1 MIERVTERLRFETD
15 RTVTVL
21 SGKVELGQGLSDA
34 LTLICSE
41 ELALEPDRI
50 RVRYGDTEATPDD
63 GLTAG
68 SGSMERAG
76 AAVRNAARAARSE
89 LLRRA
94 SERLKVPVDR
104 LEAYSGAIRPCAAG
118 AAGEPAPAPA
128 PDRHE
133 AATVEEHPPRDNGG
147 STPAAGSPTAG
158 AGIDYW
164 DLLASEEFG
173 DGQTAWRHPAA
184 AVGMAAADGDREN
197 PSPAT
202 TGWSSSA
209 AEAGTRSAGRSS
221 RTPRVQCTPPP
232 RHPEKR
238 PTVASPAR
246 AGAPPA
252 APSANRD
259 AVSDAPSNRY
269 LATGQEGAR
278 RANRDASA
286 DQAPN
291 PPLAAGQEGAGR
303 RADRDNAPDSPS
315 NRSSAGLSA
324 SLGARSV
331 SRGAPDAPRSG
342 PFSAGRDGA
351 WRRVDRVVR
360 GAGNFVHDLR
370 LPGMLHGRVLRPP
383 GYGQRLAALTADAA
397 RAMRGVLAV
406 VVDGSFVAVAAE
418 REEQANAAHGV
429 LAASARWQPQADGN
443 LPADGRADPRTAPR
457 RTPAAAT
464 PLPRHRATPPGLPAD
479 GRTALRE
486 APAET
491 IPILHRGST
500 PPGVPAT
507 TVSAAYSRPFLMHAA
522 LGPSAAA
529 AHLERDGRLTV
540 WSHTQGPFELRAALA
555 EALQRAPESIRVIHV
570 DGSGCYGHNG
580 ADDVGLDAA
589 LLALAVP
596 ERPVLVK
603 WTRADENR
611 WEPFGTA
618 MIVTCSA
625 ELDTTGA
632 VLSWRHEVRSH
643 AHGTRP
649 RGTPGHSTLL
659 AAWHRAAPLTPP
671 APRNGSGLTA
681 GPQRN
686 AEPLYHFP
694 EIAIATHFVPDAPV
708 RVSAL
713 RSLGAFANVF
723 AIESF
728 MDELA
733 ARCGDD
739 PLAYRLRHLRDDR
752 AIRVL
757 TEAVR
762 AAPAAGGAA
771 PQAADSG
778 AATVRA
784 DAAADAPAHANVHA
798 AVPTRPPAA
807 AVADNTEAPAT
818 APAEASAEAPA
829 VVAAEGAPANALA
842 EAPAEASAAAWSE
855 AGQQAT
861 PVDRLSSSFLSA
873 QEAPSK
879 ATAEAA
885 SESPAVVAADMA
897 EVAMDATGAKGAR
910 DTGGALVGRGIAV
923 ARYKNLQ
930 ACVRG
935 GVRCR
940 GRPRQRRDP
949 PPARHHRRRRRA
961 HHRPRRARQP
971 ARRRLPAGGE
981 LDAEGA
987 GARGPRGDPQHRLGH
1002 LSGAA
1007 LQRGAAGHGAADR
1020 PAGSAK
1026 RRRRRGGAG
1035 ADPGGDRQRRV
1046 CRGRHTPAAHPV
1058 HPGTGDGGIVRGMNP
1073 GRHKAGPW
1081 AAADREPVTAH
1092 G

>member
-50 RVRYGDTEATPDD
+50 RVRCGDTGGTPDD

-76 AAVRNAARAARSE
+76 AAVRNAARAARNE

-94 SERLKVPVDR
+94 SERLEVPVDR
-104 LEAYSGAIRPCAAG
+104 LEACSGAIRPCAG
-118 AAGEPAPAPA
+118 DAAGEPAPA

-164 DLLASEEFG
+164 DLLDSEEFG

-197 PSPAT
+197 PSQAT
-202 TGWSSSA
+202 TGWASSA
-209 AEAGTRSAGRSS
+209 AEADARPAGRSS
-221 RTPRVQCTPPP
+221 PRTPPAQRPPTTAP
-232 RHPEKR
+232 QPE
-238 PTVASPAR
+238 AR
-246 AGAPPA
+246 ATVRFPAQADVSPA

-259 AVSDAPSNRY
+259 TAPGALPNR
-269 LATGQEGAR
+269 
-278 RANRDASA
+278 SF
-286 DQAPN
+286 
-291 PPLAAGQEGAGR
+291 AAGRQG
-303 RADRDNAPDSPS
+303 S
-315 NRSSAGLSA
+315 
-324 SLGARSV
+324 
-331 SRGAPDAPRSG
+331 
-342 PFSAGRDGA
+342 

-370 LPGMLHGRVLRPP
+370 LPGMVHGRVLRPP
-383 GYGQRLAALTADAA
+383 GYGQRLTALTADAA

-457 RTPAAAT
+457 RAPAAAT

-491 IPILHRGST
+491 IPILHRGAP

-555 EALQRAPESIRVIHV
+555 EALQRAPESIRVIHI

-632 VLSWRHEVRSH
+632 VLSWRHEARSH

-659 AAWHRAAPLTPP
+659 AAWHRAAPLAPP

-694 EIAIATHFVPDAPV
+694 EIVIATHFVPDAPV

-757 TEAVR
+757 TEAV
-762 AAPAAGGAA
+762 
-771 PQAADSG
+771 
-778 AATVRA
+778 
-784 DAAADAPAHANVHA
+784 
-798 AVPTRPPAA
+798 
-807 AVADNTEAPAT
+807 
-818 APAEASAEAPA
+818 ASADAPA
-829 VVAAEGAPANALA
+829 VVAAAGTPAKALA
-842 EAPAEASAAAWSE
+842 VAS
-855 AGQQAT
+855 
-861 PVDRLSSSFLSA
+861 
-873 QEAPSK
+873 
-879 ATAEAA
+879 

-930 ACVRG
+930 ACVAVVCDVAVDPGSGEIRLLHATIAADAGRIIDRDGLANQLEG
-935 GVRCR
+935 GFLQAASGTLKEQVRWDR
-940 GRPRQRRDP
+940 AAIRSTDWDTYPVLRFSEVPPVTVRLIDRPDVP
-949 PPARHHRRRRRA
+949 SV
-961 HHRPRRARQP
+961 
-971 ARRRLPAGGE
+971 
-981 LDAEGA
+981 GA
-987 GARGPRGDPQHRLGH
+987 GE
-1002 LSGAA
+1002 AA
-1007 LQRGAAGHGAADR
+1007 QAPTPAAIANAVYAAAGIR
-1020 PAGSAK
+1020 L
-1026 RRRRRGGAG
+1026 
-1035 ADPGGDRQRRV
+1035 
-1046 CRGRHTPAAHPV
+1046 RHTPFTPARVMAALS
-1058 HPGTGDGGIVRGMNP
+1058 GI
-1073 GRHKAGPW
+1073 
-1081 AAADREPVTAH
+1081 
-1092 G
+1092 

>member
-50 RVRYGDTEATPDD
+50 RVRCGDTGGTPDD

-76 AAVRNAARAARSE
+76 AAVRNAARAARNE

-104 LEAYSGAIRPCAAG
+104 LEACSGAIRPCAG
-118 AAGEPAPAPA
+118 DAAGEPAPAPAPA

-164 DLLASEEFG
+164 DLLDSEEFG

-197 PSPAT
+197 PSRAT
-202 TGWSSSA
+202 TSWASSA
-209 AEAGTRSAGRSS
+209 AEADARPAGRSS
-221 RTPRVQCTPPP
+221 PRTPRVRCTPPAQRP
-232 RHPEKR
+232 PTTAPQPE
-238 PTVASPAR
+238 AR
-246 AGAPPA
+246 ATVRFPAQADVSPA

-259 AVSDAPSNRY
+259 TAPGALPNR
-269 LATGQEGAR
+269 
-278 RANRDASA
+278 SF
-286 DQAPN
+286 
-291 PPLAAGQEGAGR
+291 AAGRQG
-303 RADRDNAPDSPS
+303 S
-315 NRSSAGLSA
+315 
-324 SLGARSV
+324 
-331 SRGAPDAPRSG
+331 
-342 PFSAGRDGA
+342 

-370 LPGMLHGRVLRPP
+370 LPGMVHGRVLRPP
-383 GYGQRLAALTADAA
+383 GYGQRLTALAADAA

-418 REEQANAAHGV
+418 REEQASAAYDV
-429 LAASARWQPQADGN
+429 LAASARWQPQPSGD
-443 LPADGRADPRTAPR
+443 PPPDGRAAASSAPRGAARTAQ
-457 RTPAAAT
+457 TEAT
-464 PLPRHRATPPGLPAD
+464 PPRHRSTPPGLPAD
-479 GRTALRE
+479 GRVALRE
-486 APAET
+486 TPAET
-491 IPILHRGST
+491 IPILHRGAP
-500 PPGVPAT
+500 PPGVPVT

-529 AHLERDGRLTV
+529 ARLERDGRLTV

-555 EALQRAPESIRVIHV
+555 EALQRAPASIRVIHV

-580 ADDVGLDAA
+580 ADDVALDAA
-589 LLALAVP
+589 LLAVAVP

-603 WTRADENR
+603 WTRADEHR

-625 ELDTTGA
+625 DLDSAGA

-659 AAWHRAAPLTPP
+659 AAWHRASPLTPP

-694 EIAIATHFVPDAPV
+694 EVAIATHFVPAAPV

-733 ARCGDD
+733 ARHGAD

-752 AIRVL
+752 AQRVL
-757 TEAVR
+757 TEALR
-762 AAPAAGGAA
+762 AAPGAGVAAR
-771 PQAADSG
+771 QATDSG

-798 AVPTRPPAA
+798 CSPAA
-807 AVADNTEAPAT
+807 AVADTTEAPAT
-818 APAEASAEAPA
+818 APAAASAEAPA
-829 VVAAEGAPANALA
+829 DVAAAGAPADSLAEAAEEAAAKATAAAASEVPAEVTTAGAPADTLAVAAE
-842 EAPAEASAAAWSE
+842 
-855 AGQQAT
+855 Q
-861 PVDRLSSSFLSA
+861 
-873 QEAPSK
+873 APSK
-879 ATAEAA
+879 A
-885 SESPAVVAADMA
+885 PA
-897 EVAMDATGAKGAR
+897 EVAAVMSEATAVPLAATGAKGAR
-910 DTGGALVGRGIAV
+910 DTSGALLGRGIAV

-930 ACVRG
+930 ACVAVVCDVAVDPGSGEIRLLHATIAADAGRIIDRDGLANQLEG
-935 GVRCR
+935 GFLQAASWTLKEQVRWDR
-940 GRPRQRRDP
+940 AAIRSTDWDTYPVLRFSEVPPVTVRLIDRPG
-949 PPARHHRRRRRA
+949 
-961 HHRPRRARQP
+961 
-971 ARRRLPAGGE
+971 LPSV
-981 LDAEGA
+981 GA
-987 GARGPRGDPQHRLGH
+987 GEAAQGPTP
-1002 LSGAA
+1002 AA
-1007 LQRGAAGHGAADR
+1007 IANAVYAAAGIR
-1020 PAGSAK
+1020 L
-1026 RRRRRGGAG
+1026 
-1035 ADPGGDRQRRV
+1035 
-1046 CRGRHTPAAHPV
+1046 RHTPFTPARVMAALS
-1058 HPGTGDGGIVRGMNP
+1058 GI
-1073 GRHKAGPW
+1073 
-1081 AAADREPVTAH
+1081 
-1092 G
+1092 

>member
-1 MIERVTERLRFETD
+1 MIERVTERLQFETD

-41 ELALEPDRI
+41 ELALQPDRI

-76 AAVRNAARAARSE
+76 AAVRDAARAARSE

-94 SERLKVPVDR
+94 SERLEVPVDR
-104 LEAYSGAIRPCAAG
+104 LEACSGAIRPCAG
-118 AAGEPAPAPA
+118 DAAGEPAPA

-197 PSPAT
+197 PSQAT
-202 TGWSSSA
+202 TGWASSA
-209 AEAGTRSAGRSS
+209 AEADARPAGRSS
-221 RTPRVQCTPPP
+221 PRTPPAQRPPTTAP
-232 RHPEKR
+232 QPE
-238 PTVASPAR
+238 AR
-246 AGAPPA
+246 ATVRFPAQADVSPA

-259 AVSDAPSNRY
+259 TAPGALPNR
-269 LATGQEGAR
+269 
-278 RANRDASA
+278 SF
-286 DQAPN
+286 
-291 PPLAAGQEGAGR
+291 AAGRQG
-303 RADRDNAPDSPS
+303 S
-315 NRSSAGLSA
+315 
-324 SLGARSV
+324 
-331 SRGAPDAPRSG
+331 
-342 PFSAGRDGA
+342 

-370 LPGMLHGRVLRPP
+370 LPGMVHGRVLRPP
-383 GYGQRLAALTADAA
+383 GYGQRLAALAADAA

-457 RTPAAAT
+457 RAPAAAT

-580 ADDVGLDAA
+580 ADDVALDAA

-596 ERPVLVK
+596 ERPVLIK

-632 VLSWRHEVRSH
+632 VLSWRHEARSH

-694 EIAIATHFVPDAPV
+694 EVAIATHFVPEAPV

-733 ARCGDD
+733 ARAGED

-757 TEAVR
+757 TEAV
-762 AAPAAGGAA
+762 
-771 PQAADSG
+771 
-778 AATVRA
+778 
-784 DAAADAPAHANVHA
+784 
-798 AVPTRPPAA
+798 
-807 AVADNTEAPAT
+807 
-818 APAEASAEAPA
+818 ASADAPA
-829 VVAAEGAPANALA
+829 VVAAAGAPAKALA
-842 EAPAEASAAAWSE
+842 VAS
-855 AGQQAT
+855 
-861 PVDRLSSSFLSA
+861 
-873 QEAPSK
+873 
-879 ATAEAA
+879 

-930 ACVRG
+930 ACVAVVCDVAVDPGSGEIRLLHATIAADAGRIIDRDGLANQLEGGFLQAASWTLKEQVRG
-935 GVRCR
+935 DRAAIRSTDWDTYPVLRFSEVPPVTAR
-940 GRPRQRRDP
+940 LIDRPD
-949 PPARHHRRRRRA
+949 
-961 HHRPRRARQP
+961 
-971 ARRRLPAGGE
+971 LPSV
-981 LDAEGA
+981 GA
-987 GARGPRGDPQHRLGH
+987 GEAAQGPTP
-1002 LSGAA
+1002 AA
-1007 LQRGAAGHGAADR
+1007 IANAVYAAAGIR
-1020 PAGSAK
+1020 L
-1026 RRRRRGGAG
+1026 
-1035 ADPGGDRQRRV
+1035 
-1046 CRGRHTPAAHPV
+1046 RHTPFTPARVMAALSGV
-1058 HPGTGDGGIVRGMNP
+1058 
-1073 GRHKAGPW
+1073 
-1081 AAADREPVTAH
+1081 
-1092 G
+1092 

>member
-1 MIERVTERLRFETD
+1 MIERVADRLRFETD

-41 ELALEPDRI
+41 ELALQPDRI

-76 AAVRNAARAARSE
+76 AAVRNAARAARNE

-94 SERLKVPVDR
+94 SERLEVPVDR
-104 LEAYSGAIRPCAAG
+104 LEACSGAIRPCAGA
-118 AAGEPAPAPA
+118 AAGEPAPA

-197 PSPAT
+197 PSQAT
-202 TGWSSSA
+202 TGWASSA
-209 AEAGTRSAGRSS
+209 AEADARPAGRSS
-221 RTPRVQCTPPP
+221 PRTPPAQRPPTTAP
-232 RHPEKR
+232 QPE
-238 PTVASPAR
+238 AR
-246 AGAPPA
+246 ATVRFPAQADVSPA

-259 AVSDAPSNRY
+259 TAPGALPNR
-269 LATGQEGAR
+269 
-278 RANRDASA
+278 SF
-286 DQAPN
+286 
-291 PPLAAGQEGAGR
+291 AAGRQG
-303 RADRDNAPDSPS
+303 S
-315 NRSSAGLSA
+315 
-324 SLGARSV
+324 
-331 SRGAPDAPRSG
+331 
-342 PFSAGRDGA
+342 

-370 LPGMLHGRVLRPP
+370 LPGMVHGRVLRPP
-383 GYGQRLAALTADAA
+383 GYGQRLAALAADAA

-429 LAASARWQPQADGN
+429 LAASARWQPQADGA
-443 LPADGRADPRTAPR
+443 PPDGRAAASSAPRGAARTAQ
-457 RTPAAAT
+457 TEAT
-464 PLPRHRATPPGLPAD
+464 PPRHRSTPPGLPAD
-479 GRTALRE
+479 GRVALRE
-486 APAET
+486 TPAET

-632 VLSWRHEVRSH
+632 VLSWRHEARSH

-694 EIAIATHFVPDAPV
+694 EVVIATHFVPEAPV

-771 PQAADSG
+771 A
-778 AATVRA
+778 VRA
-784 DAAADAPAHANVHA
+784 NAAADAPAHANARA
-798 AVPTRPPAA
+798 ARP
-807 AVADNTEAPAT
+807 V
-818 APAEASAEAPA
+818 
-829 VVAAEGAPANALA
+829 
-842 EAPAEASAAAWSE
+842 
-855 AGQQAT
+855 
-861 PVDRLSSSFLSA
+861 
-873 QEAPSK
+873 
-879 ATAEAA
+879 
-885 SESPAVVAADMA
+885 ESPAEVAAVMSEA
-897 EVAMDATGAKGAR
+897 TGAPLAATGAKGAR

-930 ACVRG
+930 ACVAVVCDVAVDPGSGEIRLLHATIAADAGRIIDRDGLANQLEG
-935 GVRCR
+935 GFLLAASWTLKEQVRWDR
-940 GRPRQRRDP
+940 AAIRSTDWDTYPVLRFSEVPPVTVRLIDRPD
-949 PPARHHRRRRRA
+949 
-961 HHRPRRARQP
+961 
-971 ARRRLPAGGE
+971 LPSV
-981 LDAEGA
+981 GA
-987 GARGPRGDPQHRLGH
+987 GEAAQGPTP
-1002 LSGAA
+1002 AA
-1007 LQRGAAGHGAADR
+1007 IANAVYAAAGIR
-1020 PAGSAK
+1020 L
-1026 RRRRRGGAG
+1026 
-1035 ADPGGDRQRRV
+1035 
-1046 CRGRHTPAAHPV
+1046 RHTPFTPARVMAALSGV
-1058 HPGTGDGGIVRGMNP
+1058 
-1073 GRHKAGPW
+1073 
-1081 AAADREPVTAH
+1081 
-1092 G
+1092 

>member
-1 MIERVTERLRFETD
+1 MIERVADRLQFETD

-21 SGKVELGQGLSDA
+21 TGKVELGQGLNDA

-76 AAVRNAARAARSE
+76 AAVRDAARSARNE

-94 SERLKVPVDR
+94 SERLEVPVHR
-104 LEAYSGAIRPCAAG
+104 LEACSGAIRPRAAG
-118 AAGEPAPAPA
+118 AAGEPAPTPTPA
-128 PDRHE
+128 ADRQE
-133 AATVEEHPPRDNGG
+133 AATVEQHPPRDTGG
-147 STPAAGSPTAG
+147 STPAAGAPTAG

-164 DLLASEEFG
+164 DLLESEECG
-173 DGQTAWRHPAA
+173 AAQTAWRHPAA
-184 AVGMAAADGDREN
+184 AVGMAAAADGRDN
-197 PSPAT
+197 PSQATKGSASPA
-202 TGWSSSA
+202 A
-209 AEAGTRSAGRSS
+209 AAGARPAGRSS
-221 RTPRVQCTPPP
+221 AHTARVQGTPPAQRSP
-232 RHPEKR
+232 TTAPQPE
-238 PTVASPAR
+238 AR
-246 AGAPPA
+246 ATGRSSVHQDVSDAR
-252 APSANRD
+252 PSANRD
-259 AVSDAPSNRY
+259 TAPDSLPNR
-269 LATGQEGAR
+269 
-278 RANRDASA
+278 S
-286 DQAPN
+286 
-291 PPLAAGQEGAGR
+291 LAAGH
-303 RADRDNAPDSPS
+303 NAPDSPS
-315 NRSSAGLSA
+315 NQSLAGASAPPGT
-324 SLGARSV
+324 RPD
-331 SRGAPDAPRSG
+331 SRGAPDPPSNRSLAAG
-342 PFSAGRDGA
+342 QEETPPANQHVASAVLPNRSRAAGRQGA

-370 LPGMLHGRVLRPP
+370 LPGMVHGRVLRPP
-383 GYGQRLAALTADAA
+383 GYGQRLTALAADAT

-418 REEQANAAHGV
+418 REEQASAAHDV
-429 LAASARWQPQADGN
+429 LAASARWQPQPNGDPAPDGRAAATSAPRGAQRGAQRTAQSGTTPPRHPSSPPGVPADSRAAPREAPAEATPPRHRSTPPGV
-443 LPADGRADPRTAPR
+443 PADGRA
-457 RTPAAAT
+457 
-464 PLPRHRATPPGLPAD
+464 
-479 GRTALRE
+479 ALRE

-500 PPGVPAT
+500 PPDVHTT
-507 TVSAAYSRPFLMHAA
+507 TVTAAYSRPFLMHGA

-529 AHLERDGRLTV
+529 ARLERDGRLTV
-540 WSHTQGPFELRAALA
+540 WSHTQGPFELRAAVA

-580 ADDVGLDAA
+580 ADDVALDAA

-632 VLSWRHEVRSH
+632 VLSWRHEARSH

-694 EIAIATHFVPDAPV
+694 EIVIATHFVPDAPV

-733 ARCGDD
+733 ARCGQD

-762 AAPAAGGAA
+762 AAPAAAVA
-771 PQAADSG
+771 PASDSG
-778 AATVRA
+778 DV
-784 DAAADAPAHANVHA
+784 
-798 AVPTRPPAA
+798 
-807 AVADNTEAPAT
+807 
-818 APAEASAEAPA
+818 
-829 VVAAEGAPANALA
+829 L
-842 EAPAEASAAAWSE
+842 
-855 AGQQAT
+855 
-861 PVDRLSSSFLSA
+861 L
-873 QEAPSK
+873 
-879 ATAEAA
+879 
-885 SESPAVVAADMA
+885 
-897 EVAMDATGAKGAR
+897 
-910 DTGGALVGRGIAV
+910 GRGLAV

-930 ACVRG
+930 ACVAVVCDVAVDPGSGEIRLLHATIAADAGRIIDRDGLANQLEG
-935 GVRCR
+935 GFLQAASWTLKEQVRWDR
-940 GRPRQRRDP
+940 AAIRSTDWDTYPVLRFSEVPPVTVRLIDRPD
-949 PPARHHRRRRRA
+949 
-961 HHRPRRARQP
+961 
-971 ARRRLPAGGE
+971 LPSV
-981 LDAEGA
+981 GA
-987 GARGPRGDPQHRLGH
+987 GEAAQGPTP
-1002 LSGAA
+1002 AA
-1007 LQRGAAGHGAADR
+1007 IANAVYAAAGIR
-1020 PAGSAK
+1020 L
-1026 RRRRRGGAG
+1026 
-1035 ADPGGDRQRRV
+1035 
-1046 CRGRHTPAAHPV
+1046 RHTPFTPARVMAALS
-1058 HPGTGDGGIVRGMNP
+1058 GI
-1073 GRHKAGPW
+1073 
-1081 AAADREPVTAH
+1081 
-1092 G
+1092 

>member
-50 RVRYGDTEATPDD
+50 RVRCGDTGGTPDD

-76 AAVRNAARAARSE
+76 AAVRDAARAARNE

-104 LEAYSGAIRPCAAG
+104 LEACSGAIRPCAG
-118 AAGEPAPAPA
+118 DAAGEPAPA

-164 DLLASEEFG
+164 DLLDSEEFG

-197 PSPAT
+197 PSQAT
-202 TGWSSSA
+202 TGWASSA
-209 AEAGTRSAGRSS
+209 AEADARPAGRSS
-221 RTPRVQCTPPP
+221 PRTPPAQRPPTTAP
-232 RHPEKR
+232 QPE
-238 PTVASPAR
+238 AR
-246 AGAPPA
+246 ATVRFPAQADVSPA

-259 AVSDAPSNRY
+259 TAPGALPNR
-269 LATGQEGAR
+269 
-278 RANRDASA
+278 SF
-286 DQAPN
+286 
-291 PPLAAGQEGAGR
+291 AAGRQG
-303 RADRDNAPDSPS
+303 S
-315 NRSSAGLSA
+315 
-324 SLGARSV
+324 
-331 SRGAPDAPRSG
+331 
-342 PFSAGRDGA
+342 

-370 LPGMLHGRVLRPP
+370 LPGMVHGRVLRPP
-383 GYGQRLAALTADAA
+383 GYGQRLAALAADAA

-429 LAASARWQPQADGN
+429 LAASARWQPQAGGDPP
-443 LPADGRADPRTAPR
+443 PAGRAAGSSASRRAARTAQ
-457 RTPAAAT
+457 TEAT
-464 PLPRHRATPPGLPAD
+464 PFPRHRSTPPGLPAD
-479 GRTALRE
+479 CRTALR
-486 APAET
+486 ATPAET

-529 AHLERDGRLTV
+529 ARLERDGRLTV

-632 VLSWRHEVRSH
+632 VLSWRHEARSH

-694 EIAIATHFVPDAPV
+694 EVAIATHFVPDAPV

-733 ARCGDD
+733 ARCGED

-757 TEAVR
+757 TEAV
-762 AAPAAGGAA
+762 
-771 PQAADSG
+771 
-778 AATVRA
+778 
-784 DAAADAPAHANVHA
+784 
-798 AVPTRPPAA
+798 
-807 AVADNTEAPAT
+807 
-818 APAEASAEAPA
+818 ASADAPA
-829 VVAAEGAPANALA
+829 VVAAAGAPAKALA
-842 EAPAEASAAAWSE
+842 EAPAVAS
-855 AGQQAT
+855 
-861 PVDRLSSSFLSA
+861 
-873 QEAPSK
+873 
-879 ATAEAA
+879 
-885 SESPAVVAADMA
+885 SESPAVVTADMA

-930 ACVRG
+930 ACVAVVCDVAVDPGSGEIRLLHATIAADAGRIIDRDGLANQLEG
-935 GVRCR
+935 GFLQAASWTLKEQVRWDR
-940 GRPRQRRDP
+940 AAIRSTDWDTYPVLRFSEVPPVTVRLIDRPDVP
-949 PPARHHRRRRRA
+949 SV
-961 HHRPRRARQP
+961 
-971 ARRRLPAGGE
+971 
-981 LDAEGA
+981 GA
-987 GARGPRGDPQHRLGH
+987 GEAAQGPTP
-1002 LSGAA
+1002 AA
-1007 LQRGAAGHGAADR
+1007 IANAVYAAAGIR
-1020 PAGSAK
+1020 L
-1026 RRRRRGGAG
+1026 
-1035 ADPGGDRQRRV
+1035 
-1046 CRGRHTPAAHPV
+1046 RHTPFTPARVMAALSGV
-1058 HPGTGDGGIVRGMNP
+1058 
-1073 GRHKAGPW
+1073 
-1081 AAADREPVTAH
+1081 
-1092 G
+1092 

>member
-1 MIERVTERLRFETD
+1 MIERVADRLRFETD

-21 SGKVELGQGLSDA
+21 SGKVELGQGLNDA

-76 AAVRNAARAARSE
+76 AAVRDAARTARNE

-94 SERLKVPVDR
+94 AERLEVPVHR
-104 LEAYSGAIRPCAAG
+104 LEASSGAIRPRAAG
-118 AAGEPAPAPA
+118 AAGEPAPTPA

-133 AATVEEHPPRDNGG
+133 AATVEQHPPRDTGG
-147 STPAAGSPTAG
+147 STPAAGAPTAG

-164 DLLASEEFG
+164 DLLESEECG
-173 DGQTAWRHPAA
+173 AARTAWRHPAE
-184 AVGMAAADGDREN
+184 AVGMAAAADGRDN
-197 PSPAT
+197 PSQATKGSASPA
-202 TGWSSSA
+202 A
-209 AEAGTRSAGRSS
+209 AAGARPAGRSS
-221 RTPRVQCTPPP
+221 AHTARVQGTPPAQRP
-232 RHPEKR
+232 PTTAPQPE
-238 PTVASPAR
+238 AR
-246 AGAPPA
+246 ATGRSSVHQDVSDAR
-252 APSANRD
+252 PSANRD
-259 AVSDAPSNRY
+259 TAPDSLPNR
-269 LATGQEGAR
+269 
-278 RANRDASA
+278 S
-286 DQAPN
+286 
-291 PPLAAGQEGAGR
+291 LAA
-303 RADRDNAPDSPS
+303 DHNAPDSPS
-315 NRSSAGLSA
+315 NQSLAGASAPPGT
-324 SLGARSV
+324 RPD
-331 SRGAPDAPRSG
+331 SRGAADPPSNRSLAAG
-342 PFSAGRDGA
+342 EEETPPANRHVASDVLPNRSHAAGRQGA

-370 LPGMLHGRVLRPP
+370 LPGMVHGRVLRPP
-383 GYGQRLAALTADAA
+383 GYGQRLTALAADAA

-418 REEQANAAHGV
+418 REEQASAAHDV
-429 LAASARWQPQADGN
+429 LAASARWQPQPNGDPAPDGRAAASN
-443 LPADGRADPRTAPR
+443 APRGAQRGAQRTAQSGATPPRHRSTPPGVPADGRA
-457 RTPAAAT
+457 
-464 PLPRHRATPPGLPAD
+464 
-479 GRTALRE
+479 ALRE

-491 IPILHRGST
+491 IPILHRGAA
-500 PPGVPAT
+500 PPDVHT
-507 TVSAAYSRPFLMHAA
+507 TTITAAYSRPFLMHGA

-529 AHLERDGRLTV
+529 ARLERDGRLTI

-555 EALQRAPESIRVIHV
+555 EALQRAPESIRVIHA

-580 ADDVGLDAA
+580 ADDVALDAA

-632 VLSWRHEVRSH
+632 VLSWRHEARSH

-649 RGTPGHSTLL
+649 RATPGHSTLL

-694 EIAIATHFVPDAPV
+694 EVAIATHFVPAAPV

-733 ARCGDD
+733 ARHGAD

-752 AIRVL
+752 AQRVL

-762 AAPAAGGAA
+762 AAPAAAGIAA

-798 AVPTRPPAA
+798 AVPTRSPAA

-829 VVAAEGAPANALA
+829 VVAAAGAPANALA

-861 PVDRLSSSFLSA
+861 PVDRLSSSSMSA

-879 ATAEAA
+879 ATAAAA
-885 SESPAVVAADMA
+885 SGSPA
-897 EVAMDATGAKGAR
+897 EVAAVMSEATGAPPAATGAAAASDSG
-910 DTGGALVGRGIAV
+910 DTLLGRGIAV

-930 ACVRG
+930 ACVAVVCDVAVDPGSGQIRLLHATIAADAGRIIDRDGLANQLEG
-935 GVRCR
+935 GFLQAASWTLKEQVRWDHAAIR
-940 GRPRQRRDP
+940 STDWDTYPVLRFSEVPPVTVRLIDRPDVPSVGAGEAAQGPTPAAIANAVYAAAGIRLRHTP
-949 PPARHHRRRRRA
+949 FTPARVMA
-961 HHRPRRARQP
+961 A
-971 ARRRLPAGGE
+971 
-981 LDAEGA
+981 
-987 GARGPRGDPQHRLGH
+987 
-1002 LSGAA
+1002 LSGA
-1007 LQRGAAGHGAADR
+1007 
-1020 PAGSAK
+1020 
-1026 RRRRRGGAG
+1026 
-1035 ADPGGDRQRRV
+1035 
-1046 CRGRHTPAAHPV
+1046 
-1058 HPGTGDGGIVRGMNP
+1058 
-1073 GRHKAGPW
+1073 
-1081 AAADREPVTAH
+1081 
-1092 G
+1092 

>member
-1 MIERVTERLRFETD
+1 MIERVADRLRFETD

-50 RVRYGDTEATPDD
+50 RVRYGDTGGTPDD

-76 AAVRNAARAARSE
+76 AAVRNAARAARNE

-94 SERLKVPVDR
+94 SERLEVPVDR
-104 LEAYSGAIRPCAAG
+104 LEACSGAIRPCAG
-118 AAGEPAPAPA
+118 DAAGEPAPA

-197 PSPAT
+197 PSQAT
-202 TGWSSSA
+202 TGWASSA
-209 AEAGTRSAGRSS
+209 AEADARPAGRSS
-221 RTPRVQCTPPP
+221 PRTPPAQRPPTTAP
-232 RHPEKR
+232 QPE
-238 PTVASPAR
+238 AR
-246 AGAPPA
+246 ATVRFPAQADVSPA

-259 AVSDAPSNRY
+259 TAPGALPNR
-269 LATGQEGAR
+269 
-278 RANRDASA
+278 SF
-286 DQAPN
+286 
-291 PPLAAGQEGAGR
+291 AAGRQG
-303 RADRDNAPDSPS
+303 S
-315 NRSSAGLSA
+315 
-324 SLGARSV
+324 
-331 SRGAPDAPRSG
+331 
-342 PFSAGRDGA
+342 

-370 LPGMLHGRVLRPP
+370 LPGMVHGRVLRPP
-383 GYGQRLAALTADAA
+383 GYGQRLAALAADAA

-457 RTPAAAT
+457 RAPAAAT

-555 EALQRAPESIRVIHV
+555 EALQRAPESIRVIHI

-632 VLSWRHEVRSH
+632 VLSWRHEARSH

-694 EIAIATHFVPDAPV
+694 EVAIATHFVPEAPL

-728 MDELA
+728 MDELV
-733 ARCGDD
+733 ARAGED

-757 TEAVR
+757 TEAV
-762 AAPAAGGAA
+762 
-771 PQAADSG
+771 
-778 AATVRA
+778 
-784 DAAADAPAHANVHA
+784 
-798 AVPTRPPAA
+798 
-807 AVADNTEAPAT
+807 
-818 APAEASAEAPA
+818 ASADAPA
-829 VVAAEGAPANALA
+829 VVAAAGTPAKALA
-842 EAPAEASAAAWSE
+842 VAS
-855 AGQQAT
+855 
-861 PVDRLSSSFLSA
+861 
-873 QEAPSK
+873 
-879 ATAEAA
+879 

-910 DTGGALVGRGIAV
+910 DTGGALVARGIAV

-930 ACVRG
+930 ACVAVVCDVAVDPGSGEIRLLYATIAADAGRIIDRDGLANQLEG
-935 GVRCR
+935 GFLQAASWTLKEEVRWDR
-940 GRPRQRRDP
+940 AAIRSTDWDTYPVLRFSEVPPVTVRLIDRPDVP
-949 PPARHHRRRRRA
+949 SV
-961 HHRPRRARQP
+961 
-971 ARRRLPAGGE
+971 
-981 LDAEGA
+981 GA
-987 GARGPRGDPQHRLGH
+987 GE
-1002 LSGAA
+1002 AA
-1007 LQRGAAGHGAADR
+1007 QAPTPAAIANAVYAAAGIR
-1020 PAGSAK
+1020 L
-1026 RRRRRGGAG
+1026 
-1035 ADPGGDRQRRV
+1035 
-1046 CRGRHTPAAHPV
+1046 RHTPFTPARVMAALS
-1058 HPGTGDGGIVRGMNP
+1058 GI
-1073 GRHKAGPW
+1073 
-1081 AAADREPVTAH
+1081 
-1092 G
+1092 

>member
-1 MIERVTERLRFETD
+1 MIERVADRLQFETD

-21 SGKVELGQGLSDA
+21 TGKVELGQGLNDA

-76 AAVRNAARAARSE
+76 AAVRDAARAARSE

-104 LEAYSGAIRPCAAG
+104 LEACSGAIRPRAAG
-118 AAGEPAPAPA
+118 AAAEPAPAPA
-128 PDRHE
+128 PDLHE
-133 AATVEEHPPRDNGG
+133 AATVEENPPRDTGG
-147 STPAAGSPTAG
+147 STPAAGSPTAD

-164 DLLASEEFG
+164 DILESEECG
-173 DGQTAWRHPAA
+173 DAQTAWRHPAE
-184 AVGMAAADGDREN
+184 AVGMAAAADGRDN
-197 PSPAT
+197 PSQAANGSASPA
-202 TGWSSSA
+202 A
-209 AEAGTRSAGRSS
+209 AAGARPAGRSS
-221 RTPRVQCTPPP
+221 PHTPSAQCTPPAQRPPTTAP
-232 RHPEKR
+232 R
-238 PTVASPAR
+238 PATR
-246 AGAPPA
+246 ATGRSSVHQDVPA
-252 APSANRD
+252 TRPSANRD
-259 AVSDAPSNRY
+259 AAPDSPPNR
-269 LATGQEGAR
+269 
-278 RANRDASA
+278 S
-286 DQAPN
+286 
-291 PPLAAGQEGAGR
+291 LAA
-303 RADRDNAPDSPS
+303 DHNAPDSPS
-315 NRSSAGLSA
+315 NQSLAGASAPPGT
-324 SLGARSV
+324 RPD
-331 SRGAPDAPRSG
+331 SRGAPDPPSNRSLAAG
-342 PFSAGRDGA
+342 EEETPPANRHVASDVLPNRSRAAGREGA

-370 LPGMLHGRVLRPP
+370 LPGMVHGRVLRPP
-383 GYGQRLAALTADAA
+383 GYGQRLAALAADAA

-429 LAASARWQPQADGN
+429 LAASARWQPQAGGDPP
-443 LPADGRADPRTAPR
+443 PAGRAAASSASRGAARTAQ
-457 RTPAAAT
+457 TEAT
-464 PLPRHRATPPGLPAD
+464 PLLRHRSTPPGLPAD
-479 GRTALRE
+479 GRTALRA

-507 TVSAAYSRPFLMHAA
+507 TVSAAYSRSFLMHAA

-529 AHLERDGRLTV
+529 ARLERDGRLTV

-625 ELDTTGA
+625 ELHTTGA
-632 VLSWRHEVRSH
+632 VLSWRHEARSH

-694 EIAIATHFVPDAPV
+694 EVAIATHFVPDAPV

-733 ARCGDD
+733 ARCGED

-757 TEAVR
+757 TEAV
-762 AAPAAGGAA
+762 
-771 PQAADSG
+771 
-778 AATVRA
+778 
-784 DAAADAPAHANVHA
+784 
-798 AVPTRPPAA
+798 
-807 AVADNTEAPAT
+807 
-818 APAEASAEAPA
+818 ASADAPA
-829 VVAAEGAPANALA
+829 VVAAAGAPAKALA
-842 EAPAEASAAAWSE
+842 EAPAVAS
-855 AGQQAT
+855 
-861 PVDRLSSSFLSA
+861 
-873 QEAPSK
+873 
-879 ATAEAA
+879 
-885 SESPAVVAADMA
+885 SESPAVVTADMA

-930 ACVRG
+930 ACVAVVCDVAVDPGSGEIRLLHATIAADAGRIIDRDGLANQLEG
-935 GVRCR
+935 GFLQAASWTLKEQVRWDR
-940 GRPRQRRDP
+940 AAIRSTDWDTYPVLRFSEVPPVTVRLIDRPDVP
-949 PPARHHRRRRRA
+949 SV
-961 HHRPRRARQP
+961 
-971 ARRRLPAGGE
+971 
-981 LDAEGA
+981 GA
-987 GARGPRGDPQHRLGH
+987 GEAAQGPTP
-1002 LSGAA
+1002 AA
-1007 LQRGAAGHGAADR
+1007 IANAVYAAAGIR
-1020 PAGSAK
+1020 L
-1026 RRRRRGGAG
+1026 
-1035 ADPGGDRQRRV
+1035 
-1046 CRGRHTPAAHPV
+1046 RHTPFTPARVMAALSGV
-1058 HPGTGDGGIVRGMNP
+1058 
-1073 GRHKAGPW
+1073 
-1081 AAADREPVTAH
+1081 
-1092 G
+1092 

>member
-41 ELALEPDRI
+41 ELALQPDRI

-76 AAVRNAARAARSE
+76 AAVRDAARAARSE

-104 LEAYSGAIRPCAAG
+104 LETCSGAIRPCAVG
-118 AAGEPAPAPA
+118 AAGESTPAPA
-128 PDRHE
+128 PDRHG

-197 PSPAT
+197 PSQAT
-202 TGWSSSA
+202 TGWASSA
-209 AEAGTRSAGRSS
+209 AEADARPAGRSS
-221 RTPRVQCTPPP
+221 PRTPRVRCTPPAQRP
-232 RHPEKR
+232 PTTAPQPEAR
-238 PTVASPAR
+238 VTVRFPAQ
-246 AGAPPA
+246 ADVSPA

-259 AVSDAPSNRY
+259 TAPGALPNR
-269 LATGQEGAR
+269 
-278 RANRDASA
+278 SF
-286 DQAPN
+286 
-291 PPLAAGQEGAGR
+291 AAGRQG
-303 RADRDNAPDSPS
+303 S
-315 NRSSAGLSA
+315 
-324 SLGARSV
+324 
-331 SRGAPDAPRSG
+331 
-342 PFSAGRDGA
+342 

-370 LPGMLHGRVLRPP
+370 LPGMVHGRVLRPP
-383 GYGQRLAALTADAA
+383 GYGQRLAALAADAA

-418 REEQANAAHGV
+418 REEQVSAAYDV
-429 LAASARWQPQADGN
+429 LAASARWQPQPSGD
-443 LPADGRADPRTAPR
+443 PPPDGRAAASSAPRGAARTAQ
-457 RTPAAAT
+457 TEAT
-464 PLPRHRATPPGLPAD
+464 PPRHRSTPPGLPAD
-479 GRTALRE
+479 GRVALRE
-486 APAET
+486 TPAET
-491 IPILHRGST
+491 IPILHRGAP
-500 PPGVPAT
+500 PPGVPVT

-529 AHLERDGRLTV
+529 ARLERDGRLTV

-555 EALQRAPESIRVIHV
+555 EALQRAPASIRVIHV

-580 ADDVGLDAA
+580 ADDVALDAA
-589 LLALAVP
+589 LLAVAVP

-603 WTRADENR
+603 WTRADEHR

-625 ELDTTGA
+625 DLDSAGA
-632 VLSWRHEVRSH
+632 VLSWRHEARSH

-649 RGTPGHSTLL
+649 RATSGHSTLL

-694 EIAIATHFVPDAPV
+694 EVAIATHFVPAAPV

-733 ARCGDD
+733 ARHGAD

-752 AIRVL
+752 ARRVL
-757 TEAVR
+757 TEAVH

-771 PQAADSG
+771 A
-778 AATVRA
+778 VRA
-784 DAAADAPAHANVHA
+784 TAAADALALA
-798 AVPTRPPAA
+798 T
-807 AVADNTEAPAT
+807 VADNTEAPAT
-818 APAEASAEAPA
+818 APAAASAEAPA
-829 VVAAEGAPANALA
+829 DVAAAGAPADSLAEATEEAPAKATAAAAAEVPAVVATTGAPADSLAVAAE
-842 EAPAEASAAAWSE
+842 EAPA
-855 AGQQAT
+855 
-861 PVDRLSSSFLSA
+861 
-873 QEAPSK
+873 K
-879 ATAEAA
+879 ATAVAA
-885 SESPAVVAADMA
+885 SESPAEVATAGAPADSLAAAAEQAPSKAPA
-897 EVAMDATGAKGAR
+897 EVAAVMSEATAVPLAATGAKGAR
-910 DTGGALVGRGIAV
+910 DAGGTLLGRGIAV

-930 ACVRG
+930 ACVAVVCDVAVDPGSGEIHLLHATIAADAGRIIDRDGLANQLEG
-935 GVRCR
+935 GFLQAASWTLKEQVRWDR
-940 GRPRQRRDP
+940 AAIRSTDWDTYPVLRFSEVPPVTVRLIDRPD
-949 PPARHHRRRRRA
+949 
-961 HHRPRRARQP
+961 
-971 ARRRLPAGGE
+971 LPSV
-981 LDAEGA
+981 GA
-987 GARGPRGDPQHRLGH
+987 GEAAQGPTP
-1002 LSGAA
+1002 AA
-1007 LQRGAAGHGAADR
+1007 IANAVYAAAGIR
-1020 PAGSAK
+1020 L
-1026 RRRRRGGAG
+1026 
-1035 ADPGGDRQRRV
+1035 
-1046 CRGRHTPAAHPV
+1046 RHTPFTPARVMAALS
-1058 HPGTGDGGIVRGMNP
+1058 GI
-1073 GRHKAGPW
+1073 
-1081 AAADREPVTAH
+1081 
-1092 G
+1092 

>member
-1 MIERVTERLRFETD
+1 MIERVADRLRFETD

-50 RVRYGDTEATPDD
+50 RVRYGDTGGTPDD

-76 AAVRNAARAARSE
+76 AAVRNAARAARNE

-94 SERLKVPVDR
+94 SERLEVPVDR
-104 LEAYSGAIRPCAAG
+104 LEACSGAIRPCAG
-118 AAGEPAPAPA
+118 DAAGEPAPA

-197 PSPAT
+197 PSQAT
-202 TGWSSSA
+202 TGWASSA
-209 AEAGTRSAGRSS
+209 GEADARPAGRSS
-221 RTPRVQCTPPP
+221 PRTPPAQRPPTTAP
-232 RHPEKR
+232 QPE
-238 PTVASPAR
+238 AR
-246 AGAPPA
+246 ATVRFPAQADVSPA

-259 AVSDAPSNRY
+259 TAPGALPNR
-269 LATGQEGAR
+269 
-278 RANRDASA
+278 SF
-286 DQAPN
+286 
-291 PPLAAGQEGAGR
+291 AAGRQG
-303 RADRDNAPDSPS
+303 S
-315 NRSSAGLSA
+315 
-324 SLGARSV
+324 
-331 SRGAPDAPRSG
+331 
-342 PFSAGRDGA
+342 

-370 LPGMLHGRVLRPP
+370 LPGMVHGRVLRPP
-383 GYGQRLAALTADAA
+383 GYGQRLAALAADAA

-457 RTPAAAT
+457 RAPAAAT

-555 EALQRAPESIRVIHV
+555 EALQRAPESIRVIHI

-632 VLSWRHEVRSH
+632 VLSWRHEARSH

-694 EIAIATHFVPDAPV
+694 EVAIATHFVPEAPL

-728 MDELA
+728 MDELV
-733 ARCGDD
+733 ARAGED

-757 TEAVR
+757 TEAV
-762 AAPAAGGAA
+762 
-771 PQAADSG
+771 
-778 AATVRA
+778 
-784 DAAADAPAHANVHA
+784 
-798 AVPTRPPAA
+798 
-807 AVADNTEAPAT
+807 
-818 APAEASAEAPA
+818 ASADAPA
-829 VVAAEGAPANALA
+829 VVAAAGTPAKALA
-842 EAPAEASAAAWSE
+842 VAS
-855 AGQQAT
+855 
-861 PVDRLSSSFLSA
+861 
-873 QEAPSK
+873 
-879 ATAEAA
+879 

-910 DTGGALVGRGIAV
+910 DTGGALVARGIAV

-930 ACVRG
+930 ACVAVVCDVAVDPGSGEIRLLYATIAADAGRIIDRDGLANQLEG
-935 GVRCR
+935 GFLQAASWTLKEEVRWDR
-940 GRPRQRRDP
+940 AAIRSTDWDTYPVLRFSEVPPVTVRLIDRPDVP
-949 PPARHHRRRRRA
+949 SV
-961 HHRPRRARQP
+961 
-971 ARRRLPAGGE
+971 
-981 LDAEGA
+981 GA
-987 GARGPRGDPQHRLGH
+987 GE
-1002 LSGAA
+1002 AA
-1007 LQRGAAGHGAADR
+1007 QAPTPAAIANAVYAAAGIR
-1020 PAGSAK
+1020 L
-1026 RRRRRGGAG
+1026 
-1035 ADPGGDRQRRV
+1035 
-1046 CRGRHTPAAHPV
+1046 RHTPFTPARVMAALS
-1058 HPGTGDGGIVRGMNP
+1058 GI
-1073 GRHKAGPW
+1073 
-1081 AAADREPVTAH
+1081 
-1092 G
+1092 

>member
-41 ELALEPDRI
+41 ELALQPDRI
-50 RVRYGDTEATPDD
+50 RVRCGDTEATPDD

-76 AAVRNAARAARSE
+76 AAVRNAARAARNE

-94 SERLKVPVDR
+94 SERLEVPVDR
-104 LEAYSGAIRPCAAG
+104 LEACSGAIRPCAGA
-118 AAGEPAPAPA
+118 AAGEPAPA

-197 PSPAT
+197 PSQAT
-202 TGWSSSA
+202 TGWASSA
-209 AEAGTRSAGRSS
+209 AEADARPAGRSS
-221 RTPRVQCTPPP
+221 PRTPPAQRPPTTAP
-232 RHPEKR
+232 QPE
-238 PTVASPAR
+238 AR
-246 AGAPPA
+246 ATVRFPAQADVSPA

-259 AVSDAPSNRY
+259 TAPGALPNR
-269 LATGQEGAR
+269 
-278 RANRDASA
+278 SF
-286 DQAPN
+286 
-291 PPLAAGQEGAGR
+291 AAGRQG
-303 RADRDNAPDSPS
+303 S
-315 NRSSAGLSA
+315 
-324 SLGARSV
+324 
-331 SRGAPDAPRSG
+331 
-342 PFSAGRDGA
+342 

-370 LPGMLHGRVLRPP
+370 LPGMVHGRVLRPP
-383 GYGQRLAALTADAA
+383 GYGQRLAALAADAA

-457 RTPAAAT
+457 RAPAAAT

-555 EALQRAPESIRVIHV
+555 EALQRAPESIRVTHV

-580 ADDVGLDAA
+580 ADDVALDAA

-596 ERPVLVK
+596 ERPVLIK

-632 VLSWRHEVRSH
+632 VLSWRHEARSH

-694 EIAIATHFVPDAPV
+694 EVAIATHFVPEAPL

-733 ARCGDD
+733 ARAGED

-757 TEAVR
+757 TEAV
-762 AAPAAGGAA
+762 
-771 PQAADSG
+771 
-778 AATVRA
+778 
-784 DAAADAPAHANVHA
+784 
-798 AVPTRPPAA
+798 
-807 AVADNTEAPAT
+807 
-818 APAEASAEAPA
+818 ASADAPA
-829 VVAAEGAPANALA
+829 VVAAAGAPAKALA
-842 EAPAEASAAAWSE
+842 VAS
-855 AGQQAT
+855 
-861 PVDRLSSSFLSA
+861 
-873 QEAPSK
+873 
-879 ATAEAA
+879 

-930 ACVRG
+930 ACVAVVCDVAVDPGSGEIRLLHATIAADAGRIIDRDGLANQLEGGFLQAASWTLKEQVRG
-935 GVRCR
+935 DRAAIRSTDWDTYPVLRFSEVPPVTAR
-940 GRPRQRRDP
+940 LIDRPD
-949 PPARHHRRRRRA
+949 
-961 HHRPRRARQP
+961 
-971 ARRRLPAGGE
+971 LPSV
-981 LDAEGA
+981 GA
-987 GARGPRGDPQHRLGH
+987 GEAAQGPTP
-1002 LSGAA
+1002 AA
-1007 LQRGAAGHGAADR
+1007 IANAVYAAAGIR
-1020 PAGSAK
+1020 L
-1026 RRRRRGGAG
+1026 
-1035 ADPGGDRQRRV
+1035 
-1046 CRGRHTPAAHPV
+1046 RHTPFTPARVMAALSGV
-1058 HPGTGDGGIVRGMNP
+1058 
-1073 GRHKAGPW
+1073 
-1081 AAADREPVTAH
+1081 
-1092 G
+1092 

>member
-50 RVRYGDTEATPDD
+50 RVRCGDTGGTPDD

-76 AAVRNAARAARSE
+76 AAVRDAARAARNE

-104 LEAYSGAIRPCAAG
+104 LEACSGAIRPCAG
-118 AAGEPAPAPA
+118 DAAGEPAPA

-164 DLLASEEFG
+164 DLLDSEEFG

-197 PSPAT
+197 PSQAT
-202 TGWSSSA
+202 TGWASSA
-209 AEAGTRSAGRSS
+209 AEADARPAGRSS
-221 RTPRVQCTPPP
+221 PRTPPAQRPPTTAP
-232 RHPEKR
+232 QPE
-238 PTVASPAR
+238 AR
-246 AGAPPA
+246 ATVRFPAQADVSPA

-259 AVSDAPSNRY
+259 TAPGALPNR
-269 LATGQEGAR
+269 
-278 RANRDASA
+278 SF
-286 DQAPN
+286 
-291 PPLAAGQEGAGR
+291 AAGRQG
-303 RADRDNAPDSPS
+303 S
-315 NRSSAGLSA
+315 
-324 SLGARSV
+324 
-331 SRGAPDAPRSG
+331 
-342 PFSAGRDGA
+342 

-370 LPGMLHGRVLRPP
+370 LPGMVHGRVLRPP
-383 GYGQRLAALTADAA
+383 GYGQRLAALAADAA

-429 LAASARWQPQADGN
+429 LAASARWQPQAGGDPP
-443 LPADGRADPRTAPR
+443 PAGRAAASSASRGAARTAQ
-457 RTPAAAT
+457 TEAT
-464 PLPRHRATPPGLPAD
+464 PLLRHRSTPPGLPAD
-479 GRTALRE
+479 GRTALRA

-529 AHLERDGRLTV
+529 ARLERDGRLTV

-625 ELDTTGA
+625 ELHTTGA
-632 VLSWRHEVRSH
+632 VLSWRHEARSH

-694 EIAIATHFVPDAPV
+694 EVAIATHFVPDAPV

-733 ARCGDD
+733 ARCGED

-757 TEAVR
+757 TEAV
-762 AAPAAGGAA
+762 
-771 PQAADSG
+771 
-778 AATVRA
+778 
-784 DAAADAPAHANVHA
+784 
-798 AVPTRPPAA
+798 
-807 AVADNTEAPAT
+807 
-818 APAEASAEAPA
+818 ASADAPA
-829 VVAAEGAPANALA
+829 VVAAAGAPAKALA
-842 EAPAEASAAAWSE
+842 EAPAVAS
-855 AGQQAT
+855 
-861 PVDRLSSSFLSA
+861 
-873 QEAPSK
+873 
-879 ATAEAA
+879 
-885 SESPAVVAADMA
+885 SESPAVVTADMA

-930 ACVRG
+930 ACVAVVCDVAVDPGSGEIRLLHATIAADAGRIIDRDGLANQLEG
-935 GVRCR
+935 GFLQAASWTLKEQVRWDR
-940 GRPRQRRDP
+940 AAIRSTDWDTYPVLRFSEVPPVTVRLIDRPDVP
-949 PPARHHRRRRRA
+949 SV
-961 HHRPRRARQP
+961 
-971 ARRRLPAGGE
+971 
-981 LDAEGA
+981 GA
-987 GARGPRGDPQHRLGH
+987 GEAAQGPTP
-1002 LSGAA
+1002 AA
-1007 LQRGAAGHGAADR
+1007 IANAVYAAAGIR
-1020 PAGSAK
+1020 L
-1026 RRRRRGGAG
+1026 
-1035 ADPGGDRQRRV
+1035 
-1046 CRGRHTPAAHPV
+1046 RHTPFTPARVMAALSGV
-1058 HPGTGDGGIVRGMNP
+1058 
-1073 GRHKAGPW
+1073 
-1081 AAADREPVTAH
+1081 
-1092 G
+1092 

>member
-1 MIERVTERLRFETD
+1 MIERVADRLRFETD

-50 RVRYGDTEATPDD
+50 RVRYGDTGGTPDD

-76 AAVRNAARAARSE
+76 AAVRNAARAARNE

-94 SERLKVPVDR
+94 SERLEVPVDR
-104 LEAYSGAIRPCAAG
+104 LEACSGAIRPCAGA
-118 AAGEPAPAPA
+118 AAGEPAPA

-197 PSPAT
+197 PSQAT
-202 TGWSSSA
+202 TGWASSA
-209 AEAGTRSAGRSS
+209 AEADARPAGRSS
-221 RTPRVQCTPPP
+221 PRTPPAQRPPTTAP
-232 RHPEKR
+232 QPE
-238 PTVASPAR
+238 AR
-246 AGAPPA
+246 ATVRFPAQADVSPA

-259 AVSDAPSNRY
+259 TAPGALPNR
-269 LATGQEGAR
+269 
-278 RANRDASA
+278 SF
-286 DQAPN
+286 
-291 PPLAAGQEGAGR
+291 AAGRQ
-303 RADRDNAPDSPS
+303 
-315 NRSSAGLSA
+315 
-324 SLGARSV
+324 
-331 SRGAPDAPRSG
+331 
-342 PFSAGRDGA
+342 GA

-370 LPGMLHGRVLRPP
+370 LPGMVHGRVLRPP
-383 GYGQRLAALTADAA
+383 GYGQRLAALAADAA

-457 RTPAAAT
+457 RAPAAAT

-580 ADDVGLDAA
+580 ADDVALDAA

-596 ERPVLVK
+596 ERPVLIK

-632 VLSWRHEVRSH
+632 VLSWRHEARSH

-659 AAWHRAAPLTPP
+659 AAWHRAAPLAPP

-694 EIAIATHFVPDAPV
+694 EIVIATHFVPDAPV

-757 TEAVR
+757 TEAV
-762 AAPAAGGAA
+762 
-771 PQAADSG
+771 
-778 AATVRA
+778 
-784 DAAADAPAHANVHA
+784 
-798 AVPTRPPAA
+798 
-807 AVADNTEAPAT
+807 
-818 APAEASAEAPA
+818 ASADAPA
-829 VVAAEGAPANALA
+829 VVAAAGTPAKALA
-842 EAPAEASAAAWSE
+842 VAS
-855 AGQQAT
+855 
-861 PVDRLSSSFLSA
+861 
-873 QEAPSK
+873 
-879 ATAEAA
+879 

-910 DTGGALVGRGIAV
+910 DTGGALVARGIAV

-930 ACVRG
+930 ACVAVVCDVAVDPGSGEIRLLYATIAADAGRIIDRDGLANQLEG
-935 GVRCR
+935 GFLQAASWTLKEEVRWDR
-940 GRPRQRRDP
+940 AAIRSTDWDTYPVLRFSEVPPVTVRLIDRPDVP
-949 PPARHHRRRRRA
+949 SV
-961 HHRPRRARQP
+961 
-971 ARRRLPAGGE
+971 
-981 LDAEGA
+981 GA
-987 GARGPRGDPQHRLGH
+987 GE
-1002 LSGAA
+1002 AA
-1007 LQRGAAGHGAADR
+1007 QAPTPAAIANAVYAAAGIR
-1020 PAGSAK
+1020 L
-1026 RRRRRGGAG
+1026 
-1035 ADPGGDRQRRV
+1035 
-1046 CRGRHTPAAHPV
+1046 RHTPFTPARVMAALS
-1058 HPGTGDGGIVRGMNP
+1058 GI
-1073 GRHKAGPW
+1073 
-1081 AAADREPVTAH
+1081 
-1092 G
+1092 

>member
-1 MIERVTERLRFETD
+1 MIERVADRLRFETD

-41 ELALEPDRI
+41 ELALQPDRI

-76 AAVRNAARAARSE
+76 AAVRDAARAARSE

-94 SERLKVPVDR
+94 SERLEVPVDR
-104 LEAYSGAIRPCAAG
+104 LEACSGAIRPCAG
-118 AAGEPAPAPA
+118 DAAGEPAPA

-197 PSPAT
+197 PSQAT
-202 TGWSSSA
+202 TGWASSA
-209 AEAGTRSAGRSS
+209 AEADARPAGRSS
-221 RTPRVQCTPPP
+221 PRTPPAQRPPTTAP
-232 RHPEKR
+232 QPE
-238 PTVASPAR
+238 AR
-246 AGAPPA
+246 ATVRFPAQADVSPA

-259 AVSDAPSNRY
+259 TAPGALPNR
-269 LATGQEGAR
+269 
-278 RANRDASA
+278 SF
-286 DQAPN
+286 
-291 PPLAAGQEGAGR
+291 AAGRQG
-303 RADRDNAPDSPS
+303 S
-315 NRSSAGLSA
+315 
-324 SLGARSV
+324 
-331 SRGAPDAPRSG
+331 
-342 PFSAGRDGA
+342 

-370 LPGMLHGRVLRPP
+370 LPGMVHGRVLRPP
-383 GYGQRLAALTADAA
+383 GYGQRLAALAADAA

-429 LAASARWQPQADGN
+429 LAASARWQPQAVGG
-443 LPADGRADPRTAPR
+443 PPPDGRA
-457 RTPAAAT
+457 
-464 PLPRHRATPPGLPAD
+464 
-479 GRTALRE
+479 TALRAARRARLRPRPHHRGTVRRRRACPPTAVALRE
-486 APAET
+486 TPAET
-491 IPILHRGST
+491 IPILHRGAP

-529 AHLERDGRLTV
+529 ARLERDGRLTV

-555 EALQRAPESIRVIHV
+555 EALQRAPASIRVIHV

-580 ADDVGLDAA
+580 ADDVALDAA

-632 VLSWRHEVRSH
+632 VLSWRHEARSH

-694 EIAIATHFVPDAPV
+694 EVVIATHFVPEAPL

-733 ARCGDD
+733 ARCGED

-757 TEAVR
+757 TEAV
-762 AAPAAGGAA
+762 
-771 PQAADSG
+771 
-778 AATVRA
+778 
-784 DAAADAPAHANVHA
+784 
-798 AVPTRPPAA
+798 
-807 AVADNTEAPAT
+807 
-818 APAEASAEAPA
+818 ASADAPA
-829 VVAAEGAPANALA
+829 VVAAAGTPAKALA
-842 EAPAEASAAAWSE
+842 VAS
-855 AGQQAT
+855 
-861 PVDRLSSSFLSA
+861 
-873 QEAPSK
+873 
-879 ATAEAA
+879 

-930 ACVRG
+930 ACVAVVCDVAVDPGSGEIRLLYATIAADAGRIIDRDGLANQLEG
-935 GVRCR
+935 GFLQAASWTLKEQVRWDR
-940 GRPRQRRDP
+940 AAIRSTDWDTYPVLRFSEVPPVTVRLIDRPDVP
-949 PPARHHRRRRRA
+949 SV
-961 HHRPRRARQP
+961 
-971 ARRRLPAGGE
+971 
-981 LDAEGA
+981 GA
-987 GARGPRGDPQHRLGH
+987 GE
-1002 LSGAA
+1002 AA
-1007 LQRGAAGHGAADR
+1007 QAPTPAAIANAVYAAAGIR
-1020 PAGSAK
+1020 L
-1026 RRRRRGGAG
+1026 
-1035 ADPGGDRQRRV
+1035 
-1046 CRGRHTPAAHPV
+1046 RHTPFTPARVMAALS
-1058 HPGTGDGGIVRGMNP
+1058 GI
-1073 GRHKAGPW
+1073 
-1081 AAADREPVTAH
+1081 
-1092 G
+1092 